1 MTRLKLRHVHAFV
14 DRHGRVRHY
23 FRRRGAK
30 QVPLPGLPG
39 SAEFMAA
46 YQAALAGMTAP
57 AVEIGANRT
66 KPGTVDA
73 AVVGYYQRLTFRE
86 LAPSTQRMRRQIIE
100 RFRVEHGAKQISTL
114 PTRFLVLML
123 SRMKPAAA
131 RNCLK
136 ALRGLL
142 DFAVAEGFRADNPAA
157 DIKLAPYRSDG
168 HATWSE
174 EHIARFEAH
183 YAIGTKPR
191 LAFALLLDTA
201 QRRGDVIRMGPQHV
215 RDGAIHIKQAKTGK
229 ALAIPIYPSLQVV
242 LDATPCAALT
252 FLTTRTGRPY
262 SGSDFSDEFRKWC
275 DAAALPKS
283 CTAHG
288 LRKTAACR
296 LVNDGA
302 TTHQIAAMTGHA
314 SLSEVQRYTKAAD
327 QARLARE
334 AVALRQRRA
343 EQTKSE
349 SEVANL
355 SRRFAN
361 GSKKL

>member
-46 YQAALAGMTAP
+46 YQAALAGVTAP
-57 AVEIGANRT
+57 AVEIGANRY

-73 AVVGYYQRLTFRE
+73 AVVGYYQSLTFRE

-131 RNCLK
+131 RNC
-136 ALRGLL
+136 R
-142 DFAVAEGFRADNPAA
+142 
-157 DIKLAPYRSDG
+157 
-168 HATWSE
+168 
-174 EHIARFEAH
+174 
-183 YAIGTKPR
+183 
-191 LAFALLLDTA
+191 
-201 QRRGDVIRMGPQHV
+201 
-215 RDGAIHIKQAKTGK
+215 
-229 ALAIPIYPSLQVV
+229 
-242 LDATPCAALT
+242 
-252 FLTTRTGRPY
+252 
-262 SGSDFSDEFRKWC
+262 GSDFSDEFRKWC

-283 CTAHG
+283 STAHG

>member
-46 YQAALAGMTAP
+46 YQAALAGVTAP

-73 AVVGYYQRLTFRE
+73 AVVGYYQSLTFRE

-201 QRRGDVIRMGPQHV
+201 QRRGDVIRMGPNTCVMGRSTSNKPRQ
-215 RDGAIHIKQAKTGK
+215 GK
-229 ALAIPIYPSLQVV
+229 PS
-242 LDATPCAALT
+242 
-252 FLTTRTGRPY
+252 R
-262 SGSDFSDEFRKWC
+262 FRSIRACKWC
-275 DAAALPKS
+275 S
-283 CTAHG
+283 T
-288 LRKTAACR
+288 R
-296 LVNDGA
+296 
-302 TTHQIAAMTGHA
+302 
-314 SLSEVQRYTKAAD
+314 
-327 QARLARE
+327 
-334 AVALRQRRA
+334 RRA
-343 EQTKSE
+343 
-349 SEVANL
+349 
-355 SRRFAN
+355 RH
-361 GSKKL
+361 